1 MTTHSQPQR
10 NSISSIDPK
19 IVSALLD
26 AARSSRLRTDEFMA
40 SRYPKTRI
48 TDSFWKSYFEKF
60 DTQ

>member
-1 MTTHSQPQR
+1 MTTHSQLR
-10 NSISSIDPK
+10 DSSVSSIDPK

-26 AARSSRLRTDEFMA
+26 AAKSSRLRTDEFMA

-60 DTQ
+60 DT

>member
-1 MTTHSQPQR
+1 MTTHSQLR
-10 NSISSIDPK
+10 DSSVSSIDPD

-26 AARSSRLRTDEFMA
+26 AAKSSRLRTDQFMA

-60 DTQ
+60 NA